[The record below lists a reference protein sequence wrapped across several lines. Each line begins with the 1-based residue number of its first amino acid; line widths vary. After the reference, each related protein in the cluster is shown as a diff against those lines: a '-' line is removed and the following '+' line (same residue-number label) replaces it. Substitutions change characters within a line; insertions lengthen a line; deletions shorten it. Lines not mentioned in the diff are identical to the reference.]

1 MKGENFMTNEIKEK
15 TFYGFNYD
23 KMFKAIFVGEDK
35 KRTNLLCELL
45 SECLETKVDRIIKF
59 IPIELNA
66 RRKKR
71 YKRVDLLL
79 EAGKR
84 KINLEL
90 NSTYSEADKIR
101 NMNYYFSFCS
111 QYTIAGEKY
120 DIESEFIHIS
130 LNYNV
135 RKDTPL
141 IKCYTIYDK
150 SHEEELDPRFKYY
163 EINVEKFAKLW
174 YDNDIESVMKA
185 PILTM
190 IGIKDEEELEKYSK
204 KMNNAIIKESV
215 DNLKRLN
222 SDAAFV
228 YGLTPEEDEM
238 LVRNTRDELVRRE
251 ALAEGKAK
259 GKNEGLAEGKAKG
272 LAEGKAEG
280 KAEIAINLLKK
291 NYPIDEIVEI
301 TGLSKEEIEK
311 LV

>member
-1 MKGENFMTNEIKEK
+1 MLNEIKEK

-35 KRTNLLCELL
+35 KRTDLLCELL

-90 NSTYSEADKIR
+90 NSTYNEEDKIR

-150 SHEEELDPRFKYY
+150 SHNEELDSRFKYY
-163 EINVEKFAKLW
+163 EINVEKFAKFW

-251 ALAEGKAK
+251 ALAEGKT
-259 GKNEGLAEGKAKG
+259 EGLAEGKTK
-272 LAEGKAEG
+272 
-280 KAEIAINLLKK
+280 IAINLLKK
-291 NYPIDEIVEI
+291 NYPVDEIVEI
-301 TGLSKEEIEK
+301 TGLSKEEIELIDK
-311 LV
+311 

>member
-1 MKGENFMTNEIKEK
+1 MLNETKEK
-15 TFYGFNYD
+15 VFYGFNYD

-35 KRTNLLCELL
+35 KKTDLLCELL

-111 QYTIAGEKY
+111 QHTIAGEKY

-135 RKDTPL
+135 KKDTPL

-150 SHEEELDPRFKYY
+150 SHDEELDSRFKYY

-174 YDNDIESVMKA
+174 YDNDIESVKKT

-251 ALAEGKAK
+251 ALAEGKT
-259 GKNEGLAEGKAKG
+259 EGLAEGEAKG
-272 LAEGKAEG
+272 KT
-280 KAEIAINLLKK
+280 EIAINLLKK
-291 NYPIDEIVEI
+291 NYPVDEIVEI
-301 TGLSKEEIEK
+301 TGLSKEEIELIDK
-311 LV
+311 

>member
-1 MKGENFMTNEIKEK
+1 MTNEIKEK

-35 KRTNLLCELL
+35 KRTDLLCELL

-90 NSTYSEADKIR
+90 NSTYNEEDKIR

-150 SHEEELDPRFKYY
+150 SHNEELDPRFKYY
-163 EINVEKFAKLW
+163 EINVEKFAKFW
-174 YDNDIESVMKA
+174 YDNDIESVKKA

-190 IGIKDEEELEKYSK
+190 IGIKDEEELEKFSK

-251 ALAEGKAK
+251 ALAEGKTK
-259 GKNEGLAEGKAKG
+259 
-272 LAEGKAEG
+272 
-280 KAEIAINLLKK
+280 IAINLLKK
-291 NYPIDEIVEI
+291 NYPVDEIVEI
-301 TGLSKEEIEK
+301 TGLSKEEIELIDK
-311 LV
+311 

>member
-1 MKGENFMTNEIKEK
+1 MKQKKKYFMDLIMIKCLRLYSSERIRKK
-15 TFYGFNYD
+15 TD
-23 KMFKAIFVGEDK
+23 
-35 KRTNLLCELL
+35 LLCELL
-45 SECLETKVDRIIKF
+45 GECLETKIDRIIKF

-66 RRKKR
+66 RRKKER

-174 YDNDIESVMKA
+174 YDNDIESVKKA

-251 ALAEGKAK
+251 ALAEGKT
-259 GKNEGLAEGKAKG
+259 EG

-280 KAEIAINLLKK
+280 KTEIAINLLKK
-291 NYPIDEIVEI
+291 NYPVDEIVEI
-301 TGLSKEEIEK
+301 TGLSKEEIELIDK
-311 LV
+311 

>member
-1 MKGENFMTNEIKEK
+1 MTNEIKEK

-35 KRTNLLCELL
+35 KKTDLLCELL

-90 NSTYSEADKIR
+90 NSTYNEEDKIR

-135 RKDTPL
+135 RKDIPL

-251 ALAEGKAK
+251 ALAEGKTK
-259 GKNEGLAEGKAKG
+259 
-272 LAEGKAEG
+272 
-280 KAEIAINLLKK
+280 IAINLLKK
-291 NYPIDEIVEI
+291 NYPVDEIVEI
-301 TGLSKEEIEK
+301 TGLSKEEIELIDK
-311 LV
+311 

>member
-1 MKGENFMTNEIKEK
+1 MTNEIKEK

-35 KRTNLLCELL
+35 KRTDLLCELL

-101 NMNYYFSFCS
+101 DMNYYFSFCS
-111 QYTIAGEKY
+111 QHTIAGEKY

-135 RKDTPL
+135 KKDTPL

-150 SHEEELDPRFKYY
+150 SHDEELDSRFKYY

-259 GKNEGLAEGKAKG
+259 GKNEGLAEGKA
-272 LAEGKAEG
+272 EG

-291 NYPIDEIVEI
+291 SYPVDEIVEI
-301 TGLSKEEIEK
+301 TGLTKEEIEK
-311 LV
+311 LI

>member
-1 MKGENFMTNEIKEK
+1 MTNEIKEK

-35 KRTNLLCELL
+35 KKTDLLCELL
-45 SECLETKVDRIIKF
+45 GECLETKVDRIIKF

-90 NSTYSEADKIR
+90 NSTYNEEDKIR

-150 SHEEELDPRFKYY
+150 SHDEELDSRFKYY

-251 ALAEGKAK
+251 ALAEGKT
-259 GKNEGLAEGKAKG
+259 EGLAEGKTK
-272 LAEGKAEG
+272 
-280 KAEIAINLLKK
+280 IAINLLKK
-291 NYPIDEIVEI
+291 NYPVDEIVEI
-301 TGLSKEEIEK
+301 TGLSKEEIELIDK
-311 LV
+311 

>member
-1 MKGENFMTNEIKEK
+1 MLNEIKEK

-35 KRTNLLCELL
+35 KKTDLLCELL
-45 SECLETKVDRIIKF
+45 SECLETKIDRIIKF
-59 IPIELNA
+59 IPVELNA
-66 RRKKR
+66 RRKKER

-79 EAGKR
+79 ESGKR

-90 NSTYSEADKIR
+90 NSTYSDADKIR

-135 RKDTPL
+135 RIDTPL

-150 SHEEELDPRFKYY
+150 SHDEELDPRFKYY
-163 EINVEKFAKLW
+163 EINVEKFAKFW

-251 ALAEGKAK
+251 AIAEGEAK
-259 GKNEGLAEGKAKG
+259 GKAEGID
-272 LAEGKAEG
+272 EGKTIG
-280 KAEIAINLLKK
+280 KAEIAINLLKE
-291 NYPIDEIVEI
+291 NYPIEKIIKV
-301 TGLSKEEIEK
+301 TGLTEEEIEK
-311 LV
+311 LK

>member
-1 MKGENFMTNEIKEK
+1 MTNETKEK

-35 KRTNLLCELL
+35 KKTDLLCELL
-45 SECLETKVDRIIKF
+45 GECLETKIDRIIKF
-59 IPIELNA
+59 IPVELNA

-90 NSTYSEADKIR
+90 NSTYNEEDKIR

-130 LNYNV
+130 FNYNV

-150 SHEEELDPRFKYY
+150 SHDEELDSRFKYY
-163 EINVEKFAKLW
+163 EINVEKFAKFW
-174 YDNDIESVMKA
+174 YDNDIESVKKA

-251 ALAEGKAK
+251 ALTEGEAEGKTK
-259 GKNEGLAEGKAKG
+259 
-272 LAEGKAEG
+272 
-280 KAEIAINLLKK
+280 IAINLLKK
-291 NYPIDEIVEI
+291 NYPVDEIVEI
-301 TGLSKEEIEK
+301 TGLSKEDIEK
-311 LV
+311 LNR

>member
-1 MKGENFMTNEIKEK
+1 MTNEIKEK

-35 KRTNLLCELL
+35 KRTDLLCELL

-90 NSTYSEADKIR
+90 NSTYNEEDKIR

-251 ALAEGKAK
+251 ALAEGKT
-259 GKNEGLAEGKAKG
+259 EGLAEGKTK
-272 LAEGKAEG
+272 
-280 KAEIAINLLKK
+280 IAINLLKK
-291 NYPIDEIVEI
+291 NYPVDEIVEI
-301 TGLSKEEIEK
+301 TGLSKEEIELIDK
-311 LV
+311 

>member
-1 MKGENFMTNEIKEK
+1 MTNEIKEK

-35 KRTNLLCELL
+35 KRTDLLCELL

-90 NSTYSEADKIR
+90 NSTYNEEDKIR

-163 EINVEKFAKLW
+163 EINVEKFAKFW

-251 ALAEGKAK
+251 ALA
-259 GKNEGLAEGKAKG
+259 KG

-280 KAEIAINLLKK
+280 KTEGLAEGKVEGKAEGKAEIATNLLKE
-291 NYPIDEIVEI
+291 NYPIEKIIKV
-301 TGLSKEEIEK
+301 TGLTKEEIK
-311 LV
+311 KIISSL

>member
-1 MKGENFMTNEIKEK
+1 MLNEIKEK
-15 TFYGFNYD
+15 KFYGFNYD

-35 KRTNLLCELL
+35 KRTDLLCELL

-111 QYTIAGEKY
+111 QHTIAGEKY

-135 RKDTPL
+135 KKDTPL

-150 SHEEELDPRFKYY
+150 SHDEELDSRFKYY

-174 YDNDIESVMKA
+174 YDNDIESVKKA

-259 GKNEGLAEGKAKG
+259 GKNEGLAEGKA
-272 LAEGKAEG
+272 EG

-291 NYPIDEIVEI
+291 SYPVDEIVEI
-301 TGLSKEEIEK
+301 TGLTKEEIEK
-311 LV
+311 LI

>member
-1 MKGENFMTNEIKEK
+1 MTNEIKEK

-35 KRTNLLCELL
+35 KKTDLLCELL
-45 SECLETKVDRIIKF
+45 GECLETKIDRIIKF
-59 IPIELNA
+59 IPVELNA

-101 NMNYYFSFCS
+101 NMNYYFYFCS

-150 SHEEELDPRFKYY
+150 SHDEELDSRFKYY

-222 SDAAFV
+222 NDAAFV

-251 ALAEGKAK
+251 ALTEGEAEGKTK
-259 GKNEGLAEGKAKG
+259 
-272 LAEGKAEG
+272 
-280 KAEIAINLLKK
+280 IAINLLKK
-291 NYPIDEIVEI
+291 NYPVDEIVEI
-301 TGLSKEEIEK
+301 TGLSKEDIEK
-311 LV
+311 LNR

>member
-1 MKGENFMTNEIKEK
+1 MLNEIKEK

-35 KRTNLLCELL
+35 KRTDLLCELL

-90 NSTYSEADKIR
+90 NSTYNEEDKIR

-150 SHEEELDPRFKYY
+150 SHDEELDPRFKYY

-174 YDNDIESVMKA
+174 YDNDIESVKKA

-259 GKNEGLAEGKAKG
+259 GKNEGLAEGKA
-272 LAEGKAEG
+272 EG

-291 NYPIDEIVEI
+291 SYPVDEIVEI
-301 TGLSKEEIEK
+301 TGLTKEEIEK
-311 LV
+311 LI

>member
-1 MKGENFMTNEIKEK
+1 MTNEIKEK

-35 KRTNLLCELL
+35 KKTELLCELL

-111 QYTIAGEKY
+111 QHTIAGEKY

-135 RKDTPL
+135 KKDTPL

-150 SHEEELDPRFKYY
+150 SHDEELDSRFKYY

-174 YDNDIESVMKA
+174 YDNDIESVKKA

-251 ALAEGKAK
+251 ALTEGEAEGKTK
-259 GKNEGLAEGKAKG
+259 
-272 LAEGKAEG
+272 
-280 KAEIAINLLKK
+280 IAINLLKK
-291 NYPIDEIVEI
+291 NYPVDEIVEI
-301 TGLSKEEIEK
+301 TGLTKEEIEK
-311 LV
+311 LI

>member
-1 MKGENFMTNEIKEK
+1 MTNEIKEK

-35 KRTNLLCELL
+35 KRTDLLCELL

-90 NSTYSEADKIR
+90 NSTYNEEDKIR

-111 QYTIAGEKY
+111 QHTIAGEKY

-135 RKDTPL
+135 KKDTPL

-150 SHEEELDPRFKYY
+150 SHDEELDSRFKYY

-222 SDAAFV
+222 SDATFV
-228 YGLTPEEDEM
+228 YGLTPEEDEL
-238 LVRNTRDELVRRE
+238 LVRNTRDEFVRRE
-251 ALAEGKAK
+251 AMA
-259 GKNEGLAEGKAKG
+259 EGLAEGEAKGKAEG
-272 LAEGKAEG
+272 LAEGQAKGKAEG
-280 KAEIAINLLKK
+280 KTEIATNLLKK
-291 NYPIDEIVEI
+291 DYSIDEIVEI
-301 TGLSKEEIEK
+301 TGLTKEEIEK
-311 LV
+311 LRSL

>member
-1 MKGENFMTNEIKEK
+1 MTNEIKEK

-23 KMFKAIFVGEDK
+23 KMFKVIFVGEDK
-35 KRTNLLCELL
+35 KRTDLLCELL

-90 NSTYSEADKIR
+90 NSTYNEEDKIR

-150 SHEEELDPRFKYY
+150 SHDEELDSRFKYY

-174 YDNDIESVMKA
+174 YDNDIESVKKA

-251 ALAEGKAK
+251 ALTEGEAEGKTK
-259 GKNEGLAEGKAKG
+259 
-272 LAEGKAEG
+272 
-280 KAEIAINLLKK
+280 IAINLLKK
-291 NYPIDEIVEI
+291 NYPVDEIVEI
-301 TGLSKEEIEK
+301 TGLSKEEIELIDK
-311 LV
+311 

>member
-1 MKGENFMTNEIKEK
+1 MTNEIKEK

-35 KRTNLLCELL
+35 KKTDLLCELL
-45 SECLETKVDRIIKF
+45 GECLETKVDRIIKF
-59 IPIELNA
+59 IPVELNA

-90 NSTYSEADKIR
+90 NSTYNEEDKIR

-150 SHEEELDPRFKYY
+150 SHDEELDSRFKYY

-251 ALAEGKAK
+251 ALTEGEAEGKTK
-259 GKNEGLAEGKAKG
+259 
-272 LAEGKAEG
+272 
-280 KAEIAINLLKK
+280 IAINLLKK
-291 NYPIDEIVEI
+291 NYPVDEIVEI
-301 TGLSKEEIEK
+301 TGLSKEDIEK
-311 LV
+311 LNR

>member
-1 MKGENFMTNEIKEK
+1 MTNEIKEK

-35 KRTNLLCELL
+35 KRTDLLCELL

-90 NSTYSEADKIR
+90 NSTYNEEDKIR

-222 SDAAFV
+222 NDAAFV

-238 LVRNTRDELVRRE
+238 LVINTRDEFVRRE
-251 ALAEGKAK
+251 ALTEGEAEGKTK
-259 GKNEGLAEGKAKG
+259 
-272 LAEGKAEG
+272 
-280 KAEIAINLLKK
+280 IAINLLKK
-291 NYPIDEIVEI
+291 NYPVDEIVEI
-301 TGLSKEEIEK
+301 TGLSKEDIEK
-311 LV
+311 LNR

>member
-1 MKGENFMTNEIKEK
+1 MTNEIKEK

-35 KRTNLLCELL
+35 KRTDLLCELL

-90 NSTYSEADKIR
+90 NSTYNEEDKIR

-150 SHEEELDPRFKYY
+150 SHDEELDPRFKYY

-251 ALAEGKAK
+251 ALA
-259 GKNEGLAEGKAKG
+259 KG

-280 KAEIAINLLKK
+280 KTEGLAEGKVEGKAEGKAEIATNLLKE
-291 NYPIDEIVEI
+291 NYPIEKIIKV
-301 TGLSKEEIEK
+301 TGLTKEEIK
-311 LV
+311 KIISSL

>member
-1 MKGENFMTNEIKEK
+1 MLNEIKEK

-35 KRTNLLCELL
+35 KRTDLLCELL

-66 RRKKR
+66 RRKKER

-90 NSTYSEADKIR
+90 NSTYNEEDKIR

-150 SHEEELDPRFKYY
+150 SHNEELDPRFKYY
-163 EINVEKFAKLW
+163 EINVEKFAKFW

>member
-1 MKGENFMTNEIKEK
+1 MKGENFMLNEIKEK

-35 KRTNLLCELL
+35 KRTDLLCELL

-90 NSTYSEADKIR
+90 SSTYNEEDKIR

-150 SHEEELDPRFKYY
+150 SHDEELDPRFKYY
-163 EINVEKFAKLW
+163 EINVEKFAKFW
-174 YDNDIESVMKA
+174 YDNDIESVKKA

-259 GKNEGLAEGKAKG
+259 GKNEGLAEGKA
-272 LAEGKAEG
+272 EG

-291 NYPIDEIVEI
+291 SYPVDEIVEI
-301 TGLSKEEIEK
+301 TGLTKEEIEK
-311 LV
+311 LI

>member
-1 MKGENFMTNEIKEK
+1 MTNEIKEK

-35 KRTNLLCELL
+35 KKTDLLCELL

-111 QYTIAGEKY
+111 QHTIAGEKY

-130 LNYNV
+130 LNYNIK
-135 RKDTPL
+135 KDTPL

-150 SHEEELDPRFKYY
+150 SHDEELDSRFKYY

-174 YDNDIESVMKA
+174 YDNDIESVKKT

-228 YGLTPEEDEM
+228 YGLTPEEDEL
-238 LVRNTRDELVRRE
+238 LVRNTRDEFVRRE
-251 ALAEGKAK
+251 AMA
-259 GKNEGLAEGKAKG
+259 EGLAEGEAKGKAEG
-272 LAEGKAEG
+272 LAEGQAKGKAEG
-280 KAEIAINLLKK
+280 KTEIATNLLKK
-291 NYPIDEIVEI
+291 DYSIEEIVEI
-301 TGLSKEEIEK
+301 TGLTKEEIEK
-311 LV
+311 LRSL

>member
-35 KRTNLLCELL
+35 KRTDLLCELL

-90 NSTYSEADKIR
+90 NSTYNEEDKIR

-150 SHEEELDPRFKYY
+150 SHDEELDSRFKYY

-251 ALAEGKAK
+251 ALTEGEAEGKTK
-259 GKNEGLAEGKAKG
+259 
-272 LAEGKAEG
+272 
-280 KAEIAINLLKK
+280 IAINLLKK
-291 NYPIDEIVEI
+291 NYPVDEIVEL
-301 TGLSKEEIEK
+301 TGLSKEDIEK
-311 LV
+311 LNR

>member
-1 MKGENFMTNEIKEK
+1 MTNEIKEK

-35 KRTNLLCELL
+35 KRTDLLCELL

-90 NSTYSEADKIR
+90 NSTYNEEDKIR

-130 LNYNV
+130 FNYNV

-150 SHEEELDPRFKYY
+150 SHDEELDSRFKYY
-163 EINVEKFAKLW
+163 EINVEKFAKFW
-174 YDNDIESVMKA
+174 YDNDIESVKKA

-204 KMNNAIIKESV
+204 KMNNAIIKERV

-251 ALAEGKAK
+251 ALTEGEAEGKTK
-259 GKNEGLAEGKAKG
+259 
-272 LAEGKAEG
+272 
-280 KAEIAINLLKK
+280 IAINLLKK
-291 NYPIDEIVEI
+291 NYPVDEIVEI
-301 TGLSKEEIEK
+301 TGLSKEEIELIDK
-311 LV
+311 

>member
-1 MKGENFMTNEIKEK
+1 MTNEIKEK

-35 KRTNLLCELL
+35 KKTDLLCELL

-90 NSTYSEADKIR
+90 NSTYNEEDKIR

-135 RKDTPL
+135 RIDTPL

-150 SHEEELDPRFKYY
+150 SHDEELDSRFKYY

-174 YDNDIESVMKA
+174 YDNDIESVKKA

-222 SDAAFV
+222 SDATFV
-228 YGLTPEEDEM
+228 YGLTPEEDEL
-238 LVRNTRDELVRRE
+238 LVRNTRDEFVRRE
-251 ALAEGKAK
+251 AMA
-259 GKNEGLAEGKAKG
+259 EGLAEGEAKGKAEG
-272 LAEGKAEG
+272 LAEGQAKG
-280 KAEIAINLLKK
+280 KAEEKTEIATNLLKK
-291 NYPIDEIVEI
+291 DYSIEEIVEI
-301 TGLSKEEIEK
+301 TGLTKEEIEK
-311 LV
+311 LRSL

>member
-1 MKGENFMTNEIKEK
+1 MTNEIKEK

-35 KRTNLLCELL
+35 KKTDLLCELL
-45 SECLETKVDRIIKF
+45 GECLETKVDRIIKF
-59 IPIELNA
+59 IPVELNA

-90 NSTYSEADKIR
+90 NSTYNEEDKIR

-150 SHEEELDPRFKYY
+150 SHDEELDSRFKYY

-251 ALAEGKAK
+251 ALAEGKTK
-259 GKNEGLAEGKAKG
+259 
-272 LAEGKAEG
+272 
-280 KAEIAINLLKK
+280 IAINLLKK
-291 NYPIDEIVEI
+291 NYPVDEIVEI
-301 TGLSKEEIEK
+301 TGLSKEEIELIDK
-311 LV
+311 

>member
-1 MKGENFMTNEIKEK
+1 MTNETKEK
-15 TFYGFNYD
+15 VFYGFNYD

-35 KRTNLLCELL
+35 KKTDLLCELL
-45 SECLETKVDRIIKF
+45 GECLETKIDRIIKF
-59 IPIELNA
+59 IPVELNA

-90 NSTYSEADKIR
+90 NSTYNEEDKIR

-163 EINVEKFAKLW
+163 EINVEKFAKFW

-222 SDAAFV
+222 NDAAFV

-251 ALAEGKAK
+251 ALTEGEAEGKTK
-259 GKNEGLAEGKAKG
+259 
-272 LAEGKAEG
+272 
-280 KAEIAINLLKK
+280 IAINLLKK
-291 NYPIDEIVEI
+291 NYPVDEIVEI
-301 TGLSKEEIEK
+301 TGLSKEDIEK
-311 LV
+311 LNR

>member
-1 MKGENFMTNEIKEK
+1 MTNEIKEK

-35 KRTNLLCELL
+35 KKTDLLCELL

-90 NSTYSEADKIR
+90 NSTYNEEDKIR

-150 SHEEELDPRFKYY
+150 SHDEELDSRFKYY
-163 EINVEKFAKLW
+163 EINVEKFAKFW
-174 YDNDIESVMKA
+174 YDNDIESVKKA

-222 SDAAFV
+222 SDATFV
-228 YGLTPEEDEM
+228 YGLTPEEDEL
-238 LVRNTRDELVRRE
+238 LVRNTRDEFVRRE
-251 ALAEGKAK
+251 AMA
-259 GKNEGLAEGKAKG
+259 EGLAEGEAKGKAEG
-272 LAEGKAEG
+272 LAEGQAKGKAEG
-280 KAEIAINLLKK
+280 KTEIATNLLKK
-291 NYPIDEIVEI
+291 DYSIEEIVEI
-301 TGLSKEEIEK
+301 TGLTKEEIEK
-311 LV
+311 LRSL

>member
-1 MKGENFMTNEIKEK
+1 MTNEIKEK

-35 KRTNLLCELL
+35 KKTDLLCELL

-90 NSTYSEADKIR
+90 NSTYNEEDKIR

-222 SDAAFV
+222 NDAAFV

-238 LVRNTRDELVRRE
+238 LVRNTRDEFVRRE
-251 ALAEGKAK
+251 ALTEGEAEGKTK
-259 GKNEGLAEGKAKG
+259 
-272 LAEGKAEG
+272 
-280 KAEIAINLLKK
+280 IAINLLKK
-291 NYPIDEIVEI
+291 NYPVDEIVEI
-301 TGLSKEEIEK
+301 TGLSKEDIEK
-311 LV
+311 LNR

>member
-1 MKGENFMTNEIKEK
+1 MTNEIKEK

-35 KRTNLLCELL
+35 KRTDLLCELL

-90 NSTYSEADKIR
+90 NSTYNEEDKIR

-150 SHEEELDPRFKYY
+150 SHDEELDSRFKYY

-174 YDNDIESVMKA
+174 YDNDIESVKKA

-251 ALAEGKAK
+251 ALTEGEAEGKTK
-259 GKNEGLAEGKAKG
+259 
-272 LAEGKAEG
+272 
-280 KAEIAINLLKK
+280 IAINLLKK
-291 NYPIDEIVEI
+291 NYPVDEIVEI
-301 TGLSKEEIEK
+301 TGLSKEDIEK
-311 LV
+311 LNR